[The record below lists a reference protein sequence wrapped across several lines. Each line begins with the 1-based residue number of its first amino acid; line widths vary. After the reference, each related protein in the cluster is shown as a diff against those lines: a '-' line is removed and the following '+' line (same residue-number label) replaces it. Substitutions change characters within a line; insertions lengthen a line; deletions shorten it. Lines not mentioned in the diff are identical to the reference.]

1 MCSISRRIR
10 KGKRIKY
17 CRLHGTHHI
26 LHRIRKQFNS
36 FGSQR
41 THNNKMSRRCA
52 HTSTPGCQG
61 PLQNTPKNT
70 LRGRL
75 SIGQTGGN
83 DNGTLCILASHWDD
97 GCRIVGVDRDGVR
110 EFVIEEISKAFQ
122 DFFEIL
128 ILR

>member
-1 MCSISRRIR
+1 MILRTSIIELKKERTKKPSR
-10 KGKRIKY
+10 
-17 CRLHGTHHI
+17 LTHHM
-26 LHRIRKQFNS
+26 LHRIRKRFNS

-41 THNNKMSRRCA
+41 THNNKMSKRCV
-52 HTSTPGCQG
+52 HTPPGRQG

-97 GCRIVGVDRDGVR
+97 GCRIVGVDRDGVG

-122 DFFEIL
+122 DFF
-128 ILR
+128 